1 MKLEIVGSDKWDARL
16 TAYRHPE
23 FIFRIFPAA
32 AYNDMSKPPRRYFV
46 YMLSN
51 PGKMLYTG
59 VTGDLFRPV
68 WQHRNERGP
77 DDISVAVA
85 KEKQIKTWRRR
96 WKTNLVE
103 FENPGWLDLA
113 DGWYE

>member
-1 MKLEIVGSDKWDARL
+1 MG
-16 TAYRHPE
+16 
-23 FIFRIFPAA
+23 
-32 AYNDMSKPPRRYFV
+32 KPPRRYFV

-68 WQHRNERGP
+68 WQHRNEGGSEFTANYRVHDLAWFQET

>member
-16 TAYRHPE
+16 TAYCHPE

-68 WQHRNERGP
+68 WQHRNERGSEFTANYRVH
-77 DDISVAVA
+77 D
-85 KEKQIKTWRRR
+85 
-96 WKTNLVE
+96 LVWFQE
-103 FENPGWLDLA
+103 T
-113 DGWYE
+113 